1 MSFAASTVFKV
12 GCRVCRKITH
22 GRCPTCATVA
32 YCSAECQAKDAPHH
46 APSCAHSGT
55 RRLEST
61 SPLSN
66 YQQSHEKQWKVIL
79 LLCQLGADRGCVI
92 VVHDGSDY
100 VGLYDWANLKLHIGV
115 PEGSQH
121 SIKASMDSAKADQ
134 HNIVVVAQD
143 GGYYHARFAIMVKW
157 P

>member
-32 YCSAECQAKDAPHH
+32 YCSAECQIKDAPHH
-46 APSCAHSGT
+46 GPSCAHSGN

-121 SIKASMDSAKADQ
+121 SIKASPPAC
-134 HNIVVVAQD
+134 
-143 GGYYHARFAIMVKW
+143 
-157 P
+157 